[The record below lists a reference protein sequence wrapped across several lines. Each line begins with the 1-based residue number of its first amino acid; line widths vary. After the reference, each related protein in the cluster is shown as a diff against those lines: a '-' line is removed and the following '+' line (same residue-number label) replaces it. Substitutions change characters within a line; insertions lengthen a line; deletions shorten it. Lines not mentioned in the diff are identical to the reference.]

1 MPLDAFIDE
10 DLWLFHRRPTPPEI
24 LAERIKVLRHAE
36 AEGRFD
42 QADAGCGPPRCPG
55 TVADCSAP
63 FIPGE
68 TVPGPAG

>member
-10 DLWLFHRRPTPPEI
+10 VPWLFHRRPTPPEI

-42 QADAGCGPPRCPG
+42 QALAALRQAEEWRPSQVGSSR
-55 TVADCSAP
+55 S
-63 FIPGE
+63 
-68 TVPGPAG
+68 